1 MKKGNIGIV
10 LLLSALTGCTSWK
23 SSEKEIISGQP
34 DVMRVYTI
42 DNLEDS
48 VILRTVSKGLRRKDL
63 KSDEYREL
71 SRKLIAT
78 VTDPSQDGVGIAGPQ
93 VGINRRVVAVQ
104 RYDKPGEP
112 FEVYPNIRIL
122 GTFGNREAGIEG
134 CLSVPDKSGIVMRY
148 KQIIIAYTNLNSMKD
163 TTEMVEGYTAVIFQH
178 ETDHL
183 DGILYT
189 DKMEK

>member
-1 MKKGNIGIV
+1 MKIGKTGILIV
-10 LLLSALTGCTSWK
+10 LCVLTGCTSWK

-42 DNLEDS
+42 DNPEDS
-48 VILRTVSKGLRRKDL
+48 VVLRTVSKDLRIKDL
-63 KSDEYREL
+63 NSDEYSEL

-78 VTDPSQDGVGIAGPQ
+78 VTDPAQDGVGIAGPQ

-104 RYDKPGEP
+104 RFDKTGNP

-122 GTFGNREAGIEG
+122 GTFGNKEAGIEG
-134 CLSVPDKSGIVMRY
+134 CLSVPDMRGTVMRY
-148 KQIIIAYTNLNSMKD
+148 KQIIIAYTNMNTMKD

-183 DGILYT
+183 DGIIYT
-189 DKMEK
+189 DIMEK

>member
-1 MKKGNIGIV
+1 MKIGKTGILVV
-10 LLLSALTGCTSWK
+10 LCVLTGCTSWK
-23 SSEKEIISGQP
+23 SSEKEIINSQS

-42 DNLEDS
+42 DNPEDS
-48 VILRTVSKGLRRKDL
+48 VVLKTVSKDLRIKDL

-78 VTDPSQDGVGIAGPQ
+78 VTDPAQDGVGIAGPQ

-104 RYDKPGEP
+104 RFDKTGDP

-122 GTFGNREAGIEG
+122 GTFGNKEAGIEG
-134 CLSVPDKSGIVMRY
+134 CLSVPGIRGTVMRY
-148 KQIIIAYTNLNSMKD
+148 KQIVIAYTNMDTMKD
-163 TTEMVEGYTAVIFQH
+163 TTEVVAGYTAVIFQH

-183 DGILYT
+183 DGIIYT
-189 DKMEK
+189 DIMEK

>member
-23 SSEKEIISGQP
+23 SSEKEIISSQP
-34 DVMRVYTI
+34 DVMRVCTI
-42 DNLEDS
+42 DNHEDS
-48 VILRTVSKGLRRKDL
+48 VILRTVSKDLRRKDL
-63 KSDEYREL
+63 KSDEYSEL

-78 VTDPSQDGVGIAGPQ
+78 VTDPAQDGVGIAGPQ

-104 RYDKPGEP
+104 RFDKTGDP

-122 GTFGNREAGIEG
+122 GTFGNKEAGIEG
-134 CLSVPDKSGIVMRY
+134 CLSVPDMRGTVMRY
-148 KQIIIAYTNLNSMKD
+148 KQIIIAYTNMNTMKD

-183 DGILYT
+183 DGIIYT
-189 DKMEK
+189 DIMEK

>member
-42 DNLEDS
+42 DNPEDS

-134 CLSVPDKSGIVMRY
+134 CLSVPDKSGMVMRY